1 MATGATLASLPLPA
15 YSISGASSVSLSSPP
30 AVPLVAGGLVLVTPR
45 SRRTTSSRR
54 LPAQPPADLAGPKP
68 WTGRPRGE

>member
-30 AVPLVAGGLVLVTPR
+30 AVPLVAGGLVLVTP
-45 SRRTTSSRR
+45 
-54 LPAQPPADLAGPKP
+54 PFQENNVVEAFAGPAP
-68 WTGRPRGE
+68 S

>member
-30 AVPLVAGGLVLVTPR
+30 AVPLVAGGLILVAPHFQETDVVE
-45 SRRTTSSRR
+45 
-54 LPAQPPADLAGPKP
+54 AFAGPAP
-68 WTGRPRGE
+68 S